1 MGFIDL
7 ILWLELFSLN
17 LLKVEIISFSSLD
30 ILLSGKFWK
39 ALLVQKG
46 TAHCQGTPDFD
57 GEGRSK
63 WWKKRTT
70 LGEDLFNKY
79 LPSLRH
85 SNQNSWVQCLLPWV
99 QNLIGGIRE
108 VQKYIQ
114 ASCNLIPILKK
125 NYKERAFVAPEYQE
139 NDYFCLGESEK
150 LLWATPHPDSQRQEH
165 CFRQ

>member
-63 WWKKRTT
+63 W
-70 LGEDLFNKY
+70 
-79 LPSLRH
+79 
-85 SNQNSWVQCLLPWV
+85 
-99 QNLIGGIRE
+99 
-108 VQKYIQ
+108 
-114 ASCNLIPILKK
+114 
-125 NYKERAFVAPEYQE
+125 
-139 NDYFCLGESEK
+139 
-150 LLWATPHPDSQRQEH
+150 
-165 CFRQ
+165 